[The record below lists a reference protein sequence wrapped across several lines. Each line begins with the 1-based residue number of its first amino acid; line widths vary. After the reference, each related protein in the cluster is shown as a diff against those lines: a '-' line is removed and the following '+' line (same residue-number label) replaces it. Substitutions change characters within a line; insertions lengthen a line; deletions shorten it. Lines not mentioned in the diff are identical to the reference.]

1 MMGRCGSTMKV
12 LVNLKRHYARKL
24 LTPILKYLYETPI
37 VTGGPRSRLQVG
49 QRVAT
54 ANTLFN
60 VSSGCI
66 SVGSRSIFSH
76 NVMVITGQHLFNN
89 GKRVSVDPQFD
100 DGSWGGGIEEVPQS
114 GFDIS
119 IGEGVFIGAGAIILG
134 GVKIESNCIIGAGA
148 VVTKDVPQFSILAG
162 VPARIIG
169 DTRKQ

>member
-1 MMGRCGSTMKV
+1 MKI
-12 LVNLKRHYARKL
+12 LVNLKRDCARKL
-24 LTPILKYLYETPI
+24 LTPILRYLYETPI
-37 VTGGPRSRLQVG
+37 VTGGPNSKLQLG

-54 ANTLFN
+54 ANTVFN

-89 GKRVSVDPQFD
+89 GKRVSMNPKFD
-100 DGSWGGGIEEVPQS
+100 DGSWGGGIEEVPRH
-114 GFDIS
+114 GYDIT

-134 GVKIESNCIIGAGA
+134 GVRIENNCIVGAGA
-148 VVTKDVPQFSILAG
+148 VVTKDVPQFSIVAG
-162 VPARIIG
+162 VPAKIIG